1 MPDFLFDHTK
11 SHSYDINNMQESCI
25 MKKTFLAIAIAAGV
39 AAPFA
44 ANADDAKVY
53 GKVHMSFGVVD
64 TGSAGNSNWQVRSHA
79 SRLGFKGSEDLGDG
93 MSAIYKLEYQV
104 NPDYSQGDQGSAT
117 NLKRRNQ
124 YIGLKGGFGEV
135 RVGRHDT
142 PLKMAQGKF
151 DQFNDTD
158 ADIKGKLGIS
168 QGENRV
174 DNVIAYLNKFGDI
187 TLGVALVPS
196 EGDGTTAG
204 DGPADTISAA
214 VMYSNGDMFGSI
226 AIDSYDDTGKT
237 SASPTYNKSLMRAVG
252 TMNMGTMSFGLLYEQ
267 STTDGVGAVDDNND
281 KTDLG
286 VSFGMKMGN
295 GKVKAQFMSG
305 NVDNGAQT
313 TQTSL
318 GYDYKLGKKTKVY
331 AMWTDGTKENDAGA
345 TIQEYTFT
353 GVGMVKKF

>member
-44 ANADDAKVY
+44 ANADDATVY
-53 GKVHMSFGVVD
+53 GKVHMSFGSVD
-64 TGSAGNSNWQVRSHA
+64 NGSYSNYQVRSHA

-93 MSAIYKLEYQV
+93 MSATYKLEYEV
-104 NPDYSQGDQGSAT
+104 NPDSDNGVTAGI
-117 NLKRRNQ
+117 KRRNQ
-124 YIGLKGGFGEV
+124 YVGLKGGFGEV

-174 DNVIAYLNKFGDI
+174 DNAIAYLNKFGDI
-187 TLGVALVPS
+187 TLGVALVPG

-204 DGPADTISAA
+204 DGPADTTSIA

-226 AIDSYDDTGKT
+226 AMDSYDDTALTGNQT
-237 SASPTYNKSLMRAVG
+237 DGLMRAVG
-252 TMNMGTMSFGLLYEQ
+252 TMNMGTMAFGLLFEKS
-267 STTDGVGAVDDNND
+267 STVNGNNE
-281 KTDLG
+281 KTVAGL
-286 VSFGMKMGN
+286 SFGMKMGN
-295 GKVKAQFMSG
+295 GKVKAQYMSG
-305 NVDNGAQT
+305 DVDNGNESK
-313 TQTSL
+313 QTSL

-331 AMWTDGTKENDAGA
+331 AMWTDGNTDSNAGA
-345 TIQEYTFT
+345 TVQEYTFT
-353 GVGMVKKF
+353 GVGIVKKF